1 MLLPRLILTSSI
13 EVYPATND
21 KFKKKFCYHKILAN
35 FHIKSSPPS
44 SPLPRLHCIGRG
56 SRNHVQSILSM
67 HLTKF
72 HQKNEKKKKRNGS
85 LLTRIISTVPKVLF
99 FKTTYLQNV
108 YV

>member
-13 EVYPATND
+13 EVYPTSND
-21 KFKKKFCYHKILAN
+21 KCKKKFCDHKILAN

-44 SPLPRLHCIGRG
+44 SPPPLHCIGRW

-72 HQKNEKKKKRNGS
+72 HQKNEKKKKKEME
-85 LLTRIISTVPKVLF
+85 VC
-99 FKTTYLQNV
+99 
-108 YV
+108 

>member
-44 SPLPRLHCIGRG
+44 PPPPPPL
-56 SRNHVQSILSM
+56 SI
-67 HLTKF
+67 
-72 HQKNEKKKKRNGS
+72 
-85 LLTRIISTVPKVLF
+85 VLGGGAE
-99 FKTTYLQNV
+99 TMYNQYYPCT
-108 YV
+108 

>member
-44 SPLPRLHCIGRG
+44 SPPL
-56 SRNHVQSILSM
+56 SIVLGGGAETMYNQYYPCTWLSFIR
-67 HLTKF
+67 KI
-72 HQKNEKKKKRNGS
+72 KKKRKKEME
-85 LLTRIISTVPKVLF
+85 VC
-99 FKTTYLQNV
+99 
-108 YV
+108 